1 MKALLFSIS
10 FLIILAIPLSNI
22 FAANYYVSQEKGNDN
37 RSLSEAQNPDTPWK
51 SIAKV
56 NSLFNYLKPGDAILF
71 NRGET
76 FYGTLHISSSGSSSA
91 PIKIGAY
98 GSGAKPVITSLITVS
113 NWRSIGNGIYESN
126 TTINTN
132 TVQVLLINGE
142 AHELGRY
149 PNIDQANEG
158 YLNIDDVGGNSLL
171 SSNELGGS
179 PNWNDG
185 EIVIKKNQWII
196 DTHQISSHSGSQIRF
211 NGKISAYTAQEDY
224 GFFIQNHI
232 QTLDT
237 FGEWYFNPSTKKIN
251 VYFGNSNPSSLKV
264 EVSTLDNLI
273 IKDYRDAN
281 ISIENINFKG
291 ANKSAVTLEGG
302 NNIKI
307 SDSEINY
314 SGENGILAL
323 EVLDLLVERN
333 NINSTYNNGMYL
345 RYGND
350 NAIIR
355 DNEINKTALI
365 PGRTQNEDAA
375 GIGIFA
381 SGENVLIQNNNV
393 INSGFNGIQFNGNYS
408 IVKNNFVD
416 KFCQIKG
423 DGGGIYTFGGVQY
436 QGYKGRKIQGNIVI
450 NSMGSEGGI
459 PDKGINYK
467 PLAEGIFLDDHSN
480 NIEITGNT
488 VGNIRNSGLKMSNA
502 NTVKVYGNTFF
513 NASASITLGNSDIG
527 ENTRNITIEDN
538 QFFSRNTDQ
547 RSYAVK
553 TYKNDIIEM
562 ADFDKNYFFR
572 PFGDEFSIEN
582 QYYKNG
588 ETYSAMDDLE
598 QWKNKFGKDI
608 NSKSNTIDIAT
619 YSITKK
625 IGDLLYENAAFNDN
639 TKGVSCNNCSQSWD
653 SNNKL
658 DGGSI
663 KISSTVKSSLKI
675 NLGRLQK
682 SKTYL
687 LRFKAIANK
696 EGNIQAYLRYTGSP
710 WEQLSAMSTFSLN
723 TQVSNNEVLISPY
736 VDADEVSL
744 MIAVNEE
751 NFTYWMDDLELV
763 EVEASFI
770 NPDDEIL
777 FEYNPTKNSK
787 TIVLPGEYVN
797 AKLER
802 FSGKVTI
809 PAYGSLV
816 LLRVSN
822 DIQTE
827 KDEVIEKIPETTEG
841 KYFHFGNNGP
851 INYHGNVFEK
861 LNNEYLLSTGT
872 NVSSNENGSDEQ
884 LFQEARF
891 NNELLFKI
899 PVENGTY
906 TIKTYHNELYFGQNG
921 KSQEAG
927 QRVFDIALEGKVVKE
942 DLDLYIENKNQEVIL
957 TFKEI
962 EVKDGFLNL
971 DLKAS
976 SNNALISAV
985 AILLESNEIVQQ
997 PGIALSIK
1005 EDISKIEE
1013 GDQLTLVSEIT
1024 NLDNNIEKVEF
1035 YCGLKLVGTCSEK
1048 PFLAVVDEIPSGEN
1062 YVWAAVTDK
1071 NGNVNYSSEI
1081 EFTVNEKIVEEI
1093 ESKPVENG
1101 SDQTF
1106 EGIFYHVGYTGTINY
1121 NGQEFQGMDRGF
1133 IVSNGSNISNNQEAS
1148 NEELFQSG
1156 RFEDKLSFEIPLENG
1171 IYTIQTYH
1179 NEVYFGKS
1187 GRYEKAGQRVF
1198 DISIEGDLVKDNLD
1212 LYLENNNQETIL
1224 TFNTIEVTD
1233 GLLNLDLIAATNN
1246 SIISGI
1252 GIIPLSAESPIYT
1265 DESDGI
1271 EMHINTSYTEAV
1283 VFKETSYEP
1292 GSDYFNT
1299 SASNTYSNSNASND
1313 KIFQSERYAKQLSF
1327 DIPVENGTYTVKT
1340 YHNELY
1346 FGKGGS
1352 SAKQGRRVYNIL
1364 LENKV
1369 VADNFDIYVHNNNQQ
1384 TILTFE
1390 DVQVNDGVLNL
1401 DLEAIVN
1408 NASISGIS
1416 IIQEGKDSQQQTS
1429 GSEHLFFLN
1438 TGSDADATLNGITY
1452 LAEAKTEQFYSDNTG
1467 RYNNTGADVE
1477 TLFQTER
1484 SGKNLVYT
1492 VPVPNGT
1499 YTVFTMHNEV
1509 WFGYEGG
1516 TAKAGKRVY
1525 DISIQGDVLKED
1537 FDLFLENSNEP
1548 TILSFEDIE
1557 VTNGVLTLELTA
1569 SVNNANIS
1577 GFAIIGDAA
1586 KSTEIATNLRTA
1598 QNSFNR
1604 GYKEMYNRGYKE
1616 MELETETIDKDEI
1629 RIFPNPAKGRATLEL
1644 NAEIGQGRVII
1655 HNMNGQLVSHFDLE
1669 SIKTANNQFN
1679 VPLDNLSQGIYL
1691 VSVSNEQTIINKQ
1704 RLIVNP

>member
-1 MKALLFSIS
+1 MKALLFPIS
-10 FLIILAIPLSNI
+10 FLIVLVSS
-22 FAANYYVSQEKGNDN
+22 FTQSHAANYYVSQEKGNDN
-37 RSLSEAQNPDTPWK
+37 RSLTEAQNPSTPWK
-51 SIAKV
+51 SIDKI

-76 FYGTLHISSSGSSSA
+76 FYGTLHVSASGSSTS

-98 GSGAKPVITSLITVS
+98 GTGAKPIITSLKPV
-113 NWRSIGNGIYESN
+113 NEWKSIGNGIYES
-126 TTINTN
+126 INSIDTKS
-132 TVQVLLINGE
+132 VQVLLINGE
-142 AHELGRY
+142 AYELGRY
-149 PNIDQANEG
+149 PNSNIANEG
-158 YLNIDDVGGNSLL
+158 YLNIDVVSGNYLL
-171 SSNELGGS
+171 SSSELSGS
-179 PNWNDG
+179 QNWNGG

-196 DTHQISSHSGSQIRF
+196 DTHQISSHTGNQIRY
-211 NGKISAYTAQEDY
+211 NGSISVYTAEKDF

-232 QTLDT
+232 NTLDT
-237 FGEWYFNPSTKKIN
+237 FGEWYFNPITNKIN
-251 VYFGNSNPSSLKV
+251 VYFGNSNPSSMKV
-264 EVSTLDNLI
+264 EVSTLDNLL
-273 IKDYRDAN
+273 IKDYRDTN
-281 ISIENINFKG
+281 ITIENLQFKG
-291 ANKSAVTLEGG
+291 VNSDAIRLEGG
-302 NNIKI
+302 QNIKI
-307 SDSEINY
+307 LDSEINF

-323 EVLDLLVERN
+323 SVIDLLIERN
-333 NINSTYNNGMYL
+333 SFNHTYNNGMYL

-355 DNEINKTALI
+355 DNKITKTALVA
-365 PGRTQNEDAA
+365 GRTQNQDAA

-381 SGENVLIQNNNV
+381 YGENVLAQNNAV

-408 IVKNNFVD
+408 VIKNNYVD
-416 KFCQIKG
+416 TFCQIKG
-423 DGGGIYTFGGVQY
+423 DGGGIYTFGGVKY
-436 QGYKGRKIQGNIVI
+436 QSYKGRKIEGNIVV
-450 NSMGSEGGI
+450 NSIGSRGGI
-459 PDKGINYK
+459 PDKGANYK

-480 NIEITGNT
+480 NIEIIGNT
-488 VGNIRNSGLKMSNA
+488 VGNTENSGLKMANA
-502 NTVKVYGNTFF
+502 YNINVVNNTFF
-513 NASASITLGNSDIG
+513 NSHSSITLGNNVLG
-527 ENTRNITIEDN
+527 EDTRKVNIENN
-538 QFFSRNTDQ
+538 QFFAKTTDQ
-547 RSYAVK
+547 NSYNIN
-553 TYKNDIIEM
+553 TYKNDIELIGE
-562 ADFDKNYFFR
+562 FDNNYFFR
-572 PFGDEFSIEN
+572 PLGDEFSIYN
-582 QYYKNG
+582 QYTSSGKTEIAIDN
-588 ETYSAMDDLE
+588 LE
-598 QWKNKFGKDI
+598 QWQAKFGKDK
-608 NSKSNTIDIAT
+608 NSVSNSIDIST
-619 YSITKK
+619 YTVNKK
-625 IGDLLYENAAFNDN
+625 IGTSLYPN
-639 TKGVSCNNCSQSWD
+639 TSFDKNTNGISCNNCTQKWEEND
-653 SNNKL
+653 KL
-658 DGGSI
+658 DGGTIKVSSTENSSI
-663 KISSTVKSSLKI
+663 KV
-675 NLGRLQK
+675 NLGKLMK
-682 SKTYL
+682 GKTYL
-687 LRFKAIANK
+687 LKFNSLANK
-696 EGNIQAYLRYTGSP
+696 AGNIQAYLRYSGFP
-710 WEQLSAMSTFSLN
+710 WEKLSGMNTFQITKELN
-723 TQVSNNEVLISPY
+723 SFEVLVSPY
-736 VDADEVSL
+736 TDAEEVSL
-744 MIAVNEE
+744 LVSTSETD
-751 NFTYWMDDLELV
+751 FTYWMDDLEFV

-777 FEYNPTKNSK
+777 FEYNPNKNSK
-787 TIVLPGEYVN
+787 TIALSGEYVN
-797 AKLER
+797 AKLEK
-802 FSGKVTI
+802 FTGEITI
-809 PAYGSLV
+809 PAYSSVV
-816 LLRVSN
+816 LLRVSK

-827 KDEVIEKIPETTEG
+827 KVEAIEKTPDVAESTF
-841 KYFHFGNNGP
+841 YHFGNNGP
-851 INYHGNVFEK
+851 ITYNGTVFEK
-861 LNNEYLLSTGT
+861 FNSEHLLSSGS
-872 NVSSNENGSDEQ
+872 NISSNEDGSNET
-884 LFQEARF
+884 LFQAGRF

-899 PVENGTY
+899 PLANGTY
-906 TIKTYHNELYFGQNG
+906 TIKTYHNELYFGENGRTQN
-921 KSQEAG
+921 AG
-927 QRVFDIALEGKVVKE
+927 QRVFDIAIEGEIVKGN
-942 DLDLYIENKNQEVIL
+942 LDLFLENNNQETIL
-957 TFKEI
+957 TFNNVEI
-962 EVKDGFLNL
+962 KDGFLNL

-985 AILLESNEIVQQ
+985 AIIPQDIEIQK
-997 PGIALSIK
+997 PEITLSIQ
-1005 EDISKIEE
+1005 EDISDVIE
-1013 GDQLTLVSEIT
+1013 GDQLTLVSEIA
-1024 NLDNNIEKVEF
+1024 NLDNNIEKVDF
-1035 YCGLKLVGTCSEK
+1035 YCGLKLVGSCVEK
-1048 PFLAVVDEIPSGEN
+1048 PYQAVIEEIPVGEN
-1062 YVWAAVTDK
+1062 YVWASVTDK
-1071 NGNVNYSSEI
+1071 NGNINTSTEIAFTAKEKMIEVIDNKPIENIPSEALKG
-1081 EFTVNEKIVEEI
+1081 FY
-1093 ESKPVENG
+1093 
-1101 SDQTF
+1101 
-1106 EGIFYHVGYTGTINY
+1106 YHVGYSGTISY
-1121 NGQEFQGMDRGF
+1121 NGQDFDGLNREFL
-1133 IVSNGSNISNNQEAS
+1133 VTPGSNISNNKQASDEA
-1148 NEELFQSG
+1148 LFQSG
-1156 RFEDKLSFEIPLENG
+1156 RFEKELSFKIPIENG
-1171 IYTIQTYH
+1171 KYTIQTYH

-1198 DISIEGDLVKDNLD
+1198 NISIEGDLVKDNLD

-1233 GLLNLDLIAATNN
+1233 GFLNLDLIAVTNN

-1252 GIIPLSAESPIYT
+1252 GIIPLSAESPINT
-1265 DESDGI
+1265 DELDGI
-1271 EMHINTSYTEAV
+1271 EMHINTSYPEAV

-1299 SASNTYSNSNASND
+1299 STSNTYSNSNASND

-1327 DIPVENGTYTVKT
+1327 DIPVENGSYTVKT

-1352 SAKQGRRVYNIL
+1352 SAKQGRRVYDIL

-1369 VADNFDIYVHNNNQQ
+1369 VADNFDLYVHNNNQQ

-1416 IIQEGKDSQQQTS
+1416 IIQEGKDSQQQIS

-1452 LAEAKTEQFYSDNTG
+1452 LAEAKTEQFYSENTG
-1467 RYNNTGADVE
+1467 RYNNSEADVE

-1586 KSTEIATNLRTA
+1586 KSTEVATNLRTA

-1616 MELETETIDKDEI
+1616 MDVETETINKDEI

-1669 SIKTANNQFN
+1669 SIKTAINQFN

-1691 VSVSNEQTIINKQ
+1691 VSISYEQTIINKQ